1 MQAKFILWPVLAQIL
16 LILLMYIL
24 LIYRKNKAVK
34 TGQVNLKATALDN
47 KAWPSDVLKV
57 SNNIDNQ
64 FEIPVVFF
72 VLCLLFHGLN
82 QVNAMVL
89 ALAWGYVFTR
99 YVHAY
104 VHVGSNFVPLR
115 MRIFALGCLILLAM
129 ALMASWNLLQL

>member
-1 MQAKFILWPVLAQIL
+1 MQAKLILWPVLVQIL

-34 TGQVNLKATALDN
+34 TGQVNLKVTALDN
-47 KAWPSDVLKV
+47 KAWPTAVLKV

-82 QVNAMVL
+82 QVSATVL

-129 ALMASWNLLQL
+129 ALIAAWNLMQS

>member
-1 MQAKFILWPVLAQIL
+1 MQAKLIFWPVLVQIL

-34 TGQVNLKATALDN
+34 SGQVNLKVTALDN
-47 KAWPSDVLKV
+47 KAWPTAVLKV

-82 QVNAMVL
+82 QVNATVL

-129 ALMASWNLLQL
+129 ALIASWNLLQS